1 MKAARVIGRLMA
13 YKPGLYLINGL
24 LWMGVHGAFI
34 IPGLLVKLFFDALEG
49 RINVGLGAAAL
60 LIGAFTL
67 GRVAHIYVSAA
78 ADILHRFTMSALVRT
93 NAFDAV
99 MAKPGAESLS
109 ASPAEALDYLRDD
122 ADQVEDSISW
132 TLDVMGSIAFT
143 SVAVITL
150 LRIDA
155 RVTLL
160 AFAPLVAVVAV
171 AQAAEA
177 KVTRYREAA
186 REASERL
193 SGAMG
198 DAFGC
203 VQAIQVAGAEAHAL
217 ARLSELGE
225 LRREAALR
233 DGVFNQVLDS
243 VYHNT
248 VGIGTGVILLVLAGR
263 VAQNGFS
270 LGDFSLFIFCLAFV
284 SDYTCFWGSFMAHFD
299 QTRVALRRLSRL
311 VGDESG
317 MILATKRPLG
327 ISLGAALSRLFKRGP
342 EGSGPAGPERRPG
355 PGIGASAA
363 AESDGRRVTAEA
375 EPFRSLSVR
384 GLRYVY
390 EGGRGILGADFDLG
404 PGELVVITGRIGSG
418 KTTLLRALQGLLP
431 ASGEILWNGRRVAD
445 PAAFFTPPR
454 SAYTPHVPALYSD
467 SLAENLRLGLD
478 ADDDELLEALKAAA
492 MERDLDALENGL
504 ETKVGPRG
512 VKLSGGQAQRAAA
525 ARMFLRRPELY
536 IIDDMSSALDAGT
549 EEELWR
555 RFESRRRGPGA
566 PGGAACEAGAACLA
580 VSHRRATLALADRV
594 IVLAEGRIEDQGPLD
609 EVLRRSAELKRLW
622 GGPREG

>member
-1 MKAARVIGRLMA
+1 MKAAPVIGRLMA
-13 YKPGLYLINGL
+13 YRPGLYLINGL

-49 RINVGLGAAAL
+49 RVNVGLGAAAL

-99 MAKPGAESLS
+99 MAKPGAEPLR

-122 ADQVEDSISW
+122 AEQVEDSISW

-143 SVAVITL
+143 AVAVITL

-160 AFAPLVAVVAV
+160 AFVPLVAVVGL
-171 AQAAEA
+171 AQAAES

-225 LRREAALR
+225 LRRKAALR
-233 DGVFNQVLDS
+233 DGVFNQVLES

-299 QTRVALRRLSRL
+299 QTRVALRRLSEL

-327 ISLGAALSRLFKRGP
+327 IRLGAALSRLFERSPDGT
-342 EGSGPAGPERRPG
+342 EPAGGEGRSDAGRG
-355 PGIGASAA
+355 VA
-363 AESDGRRVTAEA
+363 AEADGGRGTTEA
-375 EPFRSLSVR
+375 EPFHSLSVR

-390 EGGRGILGADFDLG
+390 EGGRGIVGADFDLRS
-404 PGELVVITGRIGSG
+404 GELVVITGRIGSG
-418 KTTLLRALQGLLP
+418 KTTMLRALQGLLP
-431 ASGEILWNGRRVAD
+431 ASGEILWNGRRVTD
-445 PAAFFTPPR
+445 PSSFFTPPR
-454 SAYTPHVPALYSD
+454 SAYTPQVPALYSD

-478 ADDDELLEALKAAA
+478 AGDDELLEALKAAA
-492 MERDLDALENGL
+492 MERDLEALEGGL
-504 ETKVGPRG
+504 GTKVGPRG
-512 VKLSGGQAQRAAA
+512 VKLSGGQARRAAA

-536 IIDDMSSALDAGT
+536 IIDDMSSALDAAT

-555 RFESRRRGPGA
+555 RFEARRRGHGS
-566 PGGAACEAGAACLA
+566 AACEAGAACLA
-580 VSHRRATLALADRV
+580 VSHRRATLAMADRV
-594 IVLAEGRIEDQGPLD
+594 IVLADGRIEDQGPLD
-609 EVLRRSAELKRLW
+609 ELLRRSAELRRLW

>member
-13 YKPGLYLINGL
+13 YRPGLYLVNGL

-49 RINVGLGAAAL
+49 RAGVGLWTAAL
-60 LIGAFTL
+60 LIGAFTV

-78 ADILHRFTMSALVRT
+78 VDILHRFTMSALVRT

-99 MAKPGAESLS
+99 MAKPGAEPLT
-109 ASPAEALDYLRDD
+109 ASPAEALDYLRED
-122 ADQVEDSISW
+122 AEQVEDSISW

-143 SVAVITL
+143 AVAVITL

-160 AFAPLVAVVAV
+160 AFVPLVAVVAV
-171 AQAAEA
+171 AQAAES

-225 LRREAALR
+225 VRRKTALR
-233 DGVFNQVLDS
+233 DGVFNQVLES

-263 VAQNGFS
+263 VTQNGFS

-299 QTRVALRRLSRL
+299 QTRVALRRLSEL

-327 ISLGAALSRLFKRGP
+327 IRLGAALGRLFERAP
-342 EGSGPAGPERRPG
+342 EGIEPAAGEGPKGGGLGAADDGERG
-355 PGIGASAA
+355 S
-363 AESDGRRVTAEA
+363 SEA

-390 EGGRGILGADFDLG
+390 EGGRGILGADFELRS
-404 PGELVVITGRIGSG
+404 GELVVITGRIGSG

-431 ASGEILWNGRRVAD
+431 ASGQILWNGRPVAD

-454 SAYTPHVPALYSD
+454 SAYTPQVPALYSD

-478 ADDDELLEALKAAA
+478 AGDEELLEALKAAA

-555 RFESRRRGPGA
+555 RFEARRRGHG
-566 PGGAACEAGAACLA
+566 GAACLA

-609 EVLRRSAELKRLW
+609 ELLRRSAELRQLW